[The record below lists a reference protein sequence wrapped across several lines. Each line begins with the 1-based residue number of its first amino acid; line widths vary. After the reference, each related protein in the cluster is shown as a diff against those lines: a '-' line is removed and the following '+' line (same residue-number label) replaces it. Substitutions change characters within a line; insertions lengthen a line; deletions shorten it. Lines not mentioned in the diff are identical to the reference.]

1 MNDKIGSQLTSR
13 GKMNSRQFNTNETN
27 NDNKLGIKLSQRMST
42 LGVNLDKPKARA
54 HSVSKLTKLTSR
66 ETNLIETPLPSR
78 DRLLKVSFS
87 YEVNRNWAIN
97 IYYK

>member
-42 LGVNLDKPKARA
+42 LGVNLDNF
-54 HSVSKLTKLTSR
+54 
-66 ETNLIETPLPSR
+66 ETE
-78 DRLLKVSFS
+78 
-87 YEVNRNWAIN
+87 
-97 IYYK
+97 